1 MKYKD
6 EKWATYTAIYG
17 WHVLGVWPTLSA
29 GCDINAVDRSNKG
42 DILVTADDYS
52 GIKIFRYPAP

>member
-1 MKYKD
+1 M
-6 EKWATYTAIYG
+6 
-17 WHVLGVWPTLSA
+17 GVWPPLSA

-52 GIKIFRYPAP
+52 GIKIFRYPAA